1 MFFLLRPK
9 MNAKPQP
16 NPSVPGHSSSSL
28 LFQKD
33 LSITTD
39 NPLWSGHMIE
49 GFTLLFPHTT
59 TKQSSSSISDQ
70 TKELL
75 PFRTDSWITAP
86 WCARV
91 CDLAVRSGNAR
102 VTCHVC
108 HYLLSVK
115 RQHNRKQPG
124 RSEVK
129 LVLYLEF
136 IKTSWLFNPVCCS
149 ILKYCKHA
157 EEC

>member
-1 MFFLLRPK
+1 MRRQAANKTATLTLLFFLLRQK

-49 GFTLLFPHTT
+49 GFTLLFTHTT
-59 TKQSSSSISDQ
+59 TKQSSSSRSDQ

-75 PFRTDSWITAP
+75 AFRTDSWITALRRP
-86 WCARV
+86 RV
-91 CDLAVRSGNAR
+91 WFSCVQWKCKSNMPRAPLLPKFKEATQPKTTRTFRS
-102 VTCHVC
+102 
-108 HYLLSVK
+108 
-115 RQHNRKQPG
+115 
-124 RSEVK
+124 
-129 LVLYLEF
+129 LVSLVSQVY
-136 IKTSWLFNPVCCS
+136 
-149 ILKYCKHA
+149 
-157 EEC
+157 